1 MKTYLV
7 GRKNNRIQ
15 CDIEIPES
23 ERSVSRKHL
32 ELTIS
37 DNGECYL
44 VHIHQQ
50 NITEVWDANAQKWQP
65 LSQQYVGWDDPLML
79 GSYRTTARQLLD
91 LMGGGSTPAPVYQQP
106 ETPESTPRAGAQ
118 VYWDPDSGTFVSR

>member
-15 CDIEIPES
+15 CDIEIPET

-32 ELTIS
+32 ELTVS
-37 DNGECYL
+37 DSGECYL

-50 NITEVWDANAQKWQP
+50 NITEVWDAGAQQWQP
-65 LSQQYVGWDDPLML
+65 LSQQYVGWDDPLLL
-79 GSYRTTARQLLD
+79 GSYRTTARQLLG
-91 LMGGGSTPAPVYQQP
+91 LMGGSSPPASAAHAP
-106 ETPESTPRAGAQ
+106 EAPASAPQAGAQ
-118 VYWDPDSGTFVSR
+118 VYWDPDAGTFVRR

>member
-32 ELTIS
+32 ELTVS
-37 DNGECYL
+37 DKGECYL
-44 VHIHQQ
+44 VHIHPQ
-50 NITEVWDANAQKWQP
+50 NQTQVWDGAMQSWQP
-65 LSQQYVGWDDPLML
+65 LNQQYVGWDDPLLL
-79 GSYRTTARQLLD
+79 GSYRTTARQLVELKD
-91 LMGGGSTPAPVYQQP
+91 AKA
-106 ETPESTPRAGAQ
+106 PRAPMPQPPPEAPEAQPGAK
-118 VYWDPDSGTFVSR
+118 VFWDPDTGTFVSR